1 MTDKEYWLYF
11 AAIKGLEPARRNLLL
26 ETLGSPEEIY
36 KAPEQVLRGIP
47 LLEDHHIS
55 RILAERSV
63 DFEKEAERIDEL
75 GIHFISSDEKDFP
88 ERLTCI
94 PDAPKFLFYKGELP
108 KDTVPA
114 VGVIGSRKCSFY
126 GREMCMAFSKR
137 LAEAGIIIV
146 SGMASG
152 VDGFA
157 HRGAIDANGK
167 TIAVL
172 GCGVDICYP
181 TMNRDIY
188 DGICAGKGCVV
199 SEYYPG
205 EAPLPYYFPLR
216 NRIISGFADI
226 LLVVEARKKSG
237 TFITVDHALE
247 QGKEIFAIPGRI
259 GDTISDG
266 CNSLIKNGAHLAS
279 EPEDIIE
286 ELKAKYESLI
296 RAEKSKRKKKEIVPE
311 GDEGKVY
318 QCLSYHPVQIN
329 EISEKTGIPCGQLSG
344 ILIGL
349 EMQELIEEVGKNIYI
364 RRK

>member
-1 MTDKEYWLYF
+1 MNDREYWLYF

-36 KAPEQVLRGIP
+36 KAPEHVLRGIP

-55 RILAERSV
+55 RILAERNV
-63 DFEKEAERIDEL
+63 DFEAEAERINDL
-75 GIHFISSDEKDFP
+75 GIRFISSDEEGFP
-88 ERLTCI
+88 ERLTHI
-94 PDAPKFLFYKGELP
+94 PDAPQFLFYKGELP
-108 KDTVPA
+108 KETEPA
-114 VGVIGSRKCSFY
+114 VAVIGSRKCSFY
-126 GREMCMAFSKR
+126 GREMCMEFSGR
-137 LAEAGIIIV
+137 LAGAGIVIV
-146 SGMASG
+146 SGMATG

-157 HRGAIDANGK
+157 HRGAMDVNGK
-167 TIAVL
+167 TVAVL

-181 TMNRDIY
+181 SMNRDIY

-216 NRIISGFADI
+216 NRIISGLADI

-259 GDTISDG
+259 GDKISDG
-266 CNSLIKNGAHLAS
+266 CNSLIKNGAHLAA
-279 EPEDIIE
+279 EPEDIIA
-286 ELKAKYESLI
+286 ELKVKYESLLME
-296 RAEKSKRKKKEIVPE
+296 EKSKRKKKETLLP

-318 QCLSYHPVQIN
+318 ECLSFHPVQIN
-329 EISEKTGIPCGQLSG
+329 EISDKTGIPCGQLSG

-349 EMQELIEEVGKNIYI
+349 EMKELIEEVGKNIYI

>member
-11 AAIKGLEPARRNLLL
+11 ASIKGLEPARRNLLL

-36 KAPEQVLRGIP
+36 KAPERVLRGIP
-47 LLEDHHIS
+47 LLEEHHIS
-55 RILAERSV
+55 RILAERNV
-63 DFEKEAERIDEL
+63 DFETEAERINDL
-75 GIHFISSDEKDFP
+75 GIHFISSDDKGFP
-88 ERLTCI
+88 ERLKCI

-114 VGVIGSRKCSFY
+114 VAVIGSRKCSFY
-126 GREMCMAFSKR
+126 GREMCLDFSGR
-137 LAEAGIIIV
+137 LAAAGIIIV

-157 HRGAIDANGK
+157 HRGALNAKGK

-172 GCGVDICYP
+172 GCGVDVCYP

-188 DGICAGKGCVV
+188 DRICEGNGSII

-216 NRIISGFADI
+216 NRIISGFADV

-266 CNSLIKNGAHLAS
+266 CNSLIKNGAHLAAG
-279 EPEDIIE
+279 PEDIIE
-286 ELKAKYESLI
+286 ELKVKYESLI
-296 RAEKSKRKKKEIVPE
+296 RAEKSRKKKKEIMPE
-311 GDEGKVY
+311 GEAGRVY
-318 QCLSYHPVQIN
+318 ECLSYHPVQIN
-329 EISEKTGIPCGQLSG
+329 EISEKTGIPCGQLSS
-344 ILIGL
+344 ILIEL
-349 EMQELIEEVGKNIYI
+349 EMKELIEEVGKNIYI